1 MMGPSNVGRRP
12 EWIVPIIAK
21 VSQVQVGVMQF
32 RNALGVLEQSDSAS
46 GKDISQVEVGSS
58 MSDDTGLCDLL
69 HQEVFW
75 VGHFVVLT
83 QAPLAGMVNIAGSA
97 HVQ

>member
-12 EWIVPIIAK
+12 EWIGPIIAK

-32 RNALGVLEQSDSAS
+32 SNAIRVLKQSDSAS
-46 GKDISQVEVGSS
+46 GKDISQIEVGSS

-83 QAPLAGMVNIAGSA
+83 QASLAGVVNITRRS